1 MNRHTPLA
9 CDERHTAV
17 TAQAQTAAQAQV
29 DYIRALV
36 DTAPPLSAAQGTVL
50 RRAFR
55 GLV

>member
-1 MNRHTPLA
+1 MTIPLTCDARHA
-9 CDERHTAV
+9 AV
-17 TAQAQTAAQAQV
+17 TAQTAAQAQV

>member
-1 MNRHTPLA
+1 MTIPLTCDARHA
-9 CDERHTAV
+9 AV